1 MLAKIILFFNTY
13 YLCIHVFLNNPS
25 LFTSNPMTS
34 NSYIIVY
41 HLLTLQKFIYLLS
54 WGLSTLLSSI
64 SLYMPTIQENAQL
77 P

>member
-25 LFTSNPMTS
+25 LFTSYPMTS
-34 NSYIIVY
+34 NSYIVVY
-41 HLLTLQKFIYLLS
+41 HLLTLQKSIHLLS
-54 WGLSTLLSSI
+54 WGLSTLLSSTP
-64 SLYMPTIQENAQL
+64 LYMPTMQENAQL